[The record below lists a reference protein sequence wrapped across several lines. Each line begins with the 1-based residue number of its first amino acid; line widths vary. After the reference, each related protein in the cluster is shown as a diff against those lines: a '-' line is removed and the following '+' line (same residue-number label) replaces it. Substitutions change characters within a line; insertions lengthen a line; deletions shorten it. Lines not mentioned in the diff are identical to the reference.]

1 MSNLP
6 EETTLSM
13 SEAHTTA
20 DVVTHPTLLHEIIA
34 RKGIRQFV
42 KFGIVGFSGLLV
54 NLILFTLL
62 QRVVPN
68 HSAPLQYNV
77 IYSVAFL
84 SGGLSN
90 YVLNRIWTFRS
101 NAHAGREG
109 LQFISVSIVALA
121 VGLLVS
127 ALASPLLGHGHRT
140 WFLST
145 CAGIVVNFF
154 TNKYWTFRG
163 K

>member
-1 MSNLP
+1 MKLF
-6 EETTLSM
+6 
-13 SEAHTTA
+13 HR
-20 DVVTHPTLLHEIIA
+20 VKA
-34 RKGIRQFV
+34 RRGVRQFV

-54 NLILFTLL
+54 NLLLFTAL
-62 QRVVPN
+62 QHVVPN
-68 HSAPLQYNV
+68 HKAALQYNL

-84 SGGLSN
+84 SGGFSN
-90 YVLNRIWTFRS
+90 YLFNRIWTFRS
-101 NAHAGREG
+101 KEHAGREG
-109 LQFISVSIVALA
+109 LQFITVSVIALA

-127 ALASPLLGHGHRT
+127 AFISPFLGHGHRT

-145 CAGIVVNFF
+145 CAAIVVNFF